1 MKGVVS
7 VREFSQ
13 DSRDF
18 VSNSTSST
26 TSPTLLLA
34 TPEVCYPSSQQVF
47 FFQYQGKL
55 NWLQMQGGIY
65 SGRPRT
71 SATGMIRTSN
81 SQQQDSGWRQMLPR
95 LVGELF
101 AGGKTRGYW
110 SSQEKFPHIN
120 CLEFK
125 AGAFVMKSF
134 MREESNVHVH
144 LNMYNQMVV
153 AYINKIGGT
162 HSQCLMEQICKL

>member
-1 MKGVVS
+1 MLAPGKEVHLGEYCSRVLMKGVVS

-101 AGGKTRGYW
+101 AGGKTRG
-110 SSQEKFPHIN
+110 
-120 CLEFK
+120 
-125 AGAFVMKSF
+125 
-134 MREESNVHVH
+134 
-144 LNMYNQMVV
+144 
-153 AYINKIGGT
+153 IGPLRRNSPT
-162 HSQCLMEQICKL
+162 SII